1 VGVHELGYATQKT
14 LTNTKSKKMSY
25 PYATLELI
33 NQLGEKMF
41 NIEEEYAEFMTKDKC
56 VECDDKLTV
65 WEETY
70 CIICDMRG

>member
-1 VGVHELGYATQKT
+1 
-14 LTNTKSKKMSY
+14 MSY